1 MFRHVDGSAGVPEA
15 VSNLLLALSDERR
28 QRVLGAFVEARTWEL
43 AATEIARHCA
53 PLSRTAVSHHL
64 GVMRR
69 TGVLTSRRDGKHI
82 FYAIDRA
89 YIEQALQSVLAFLD
103 VCCAPPDACAGA
115 VTTAEEAGR

>member
-15 VSNLLLALSDERR
+15 VSNLLVALSDERR

-103 VCCAPPDACAGA
+103 VCCAPSGECGDGA
-115 VTTAEEAGR
+115 PAEEVGG